1 MPATPKQLAQIA
13 IGTTIATAYTAPA
26 SPGYT
31 ILKEINICNTAT
43 AAIKC
48 QVHVVPS
55 GGTAGTGNAIIYDWS
70 VDANSLFVN
79 VYDMIIP
86 AGATIQVLASAAG
99 CTATISGVEVT

>member
-1 MPATPKQLAQIA
+1 MPAIPKQLAQAA

-31 ILKEINICNTAT
+31 ILKEINIVNTGT
-43 AAIKC
+43 AAATVR
-48 QVHVVPS
+48 VHVVPS
-55 GGTAGTGNAIIYDWS
+55 GGTAGTANATLYDWS
-70 VDANSLFVN
+70 VDAKGLFVH

-86 AGATIQVLASAAG
+86 AGATIQLLASAAG